1 MQIEELLEAWAKQVI
16 RAQTA
21 EAKAAALEAKVTELE
36 AKLKETTSEPGCD

>member
-21 EAKAAALEAKVTELE
+21 EAKAEALAAKVAELE
-36 AKLKETTSEPGCD
+36 AQKPEEPVNGTR